1 MTINYLEFTENNIEF
16 RISSS
21 KMMERYKNTQSF
33 VLSEMLYGE
42 YKFSKT
48 SKEIALITMDI
59 VFGWMVTLENYL
71 IRDRRELFDEN
82 ARLFAHESAETAR
95 DYYFNTILKHDEI
108 FKKEVVDVWTDLHND
123 KFSMLLNVL
132 GSCVG
137 MKDIDA
143 FSYIVNTLTEAMDAL
158 KFELYE
164 IDYLLENGKRPF
176 LCLSDMSLVILRDFN
191 KNQLLFRAGVYKKHF
206 DISDSFVL
214 KNYSQE
220 HNPIVFIRELENNG
234 ITINNKQ
241 SLLHSSYTAGE

>member
-48 SKEIALITMDI
+48 SKEIAILTMDI

-71 IRDRRELFDEN
+71 IRDRREFFDER
-82 ARLFAHESAETAR
+82 ARLFSTESVEKAR
-95 DYYFNTILKHDEI
+95 DYYIKVITSHKDI
-108 FKKEVVDVWTDLHND
+108 FREDIIEVWLDLHRNRF
-123 KFSMLLNVL
+123 KMIISVL
-132 GSCVG
+132 DSCVG

-143 FSYIVNTLTEAMDAL
+143 FSYIINTLTEAMDAL

-164 IDYLLENGKRPF
+164 IDYLTEKGKRPF
-176 LCLSDMSLVILRDFN
+176 LCLSDLPLVILRDFGE
-191 KNQLLFRAGVYKKHF
+191 NQLLFRSEVYKKHF
-206 DISDSFVL
+206 NVGEHFIL

-220 HNPIVFIRELENNG
+220 HNPIVFIRELEDNG
-234 ITINNKQ
+234 ITIDNKQ
-241 SLLHSSYTAGE
+241 SVLHSSHTAKE

>member
-1 MTINYLEFTENNIEF
+1 MEFTENNIEF

-59 VFGWMVTLENYL
+59 VFGWIVTLENYL
-71 IRDRRELFDEN
+71 IRDRRELFNEN
-82 ARLFAHESAETAR
+82 ARLFSDESAITAR
-95 DYYFNTILKHDEI
+95 DYYLKTIEEHPSI
-108 FKKEVVDVWTDLHND
+108 FKKEVVDVWMDLHND
-123 KFSMLLNVL
+123 KFAMLRKVL
-132 GSCVG
+132 EGCVG
-137 MKDIDA
+137 MRDIDA

-176 LCLSDMSLVILRDFN
+176 LCLSDLSLVVLRDFN
-191 KNQLLFRAGVYKKHF
+191 ENQLLFRAGVYKKHF
-206 DISDSFVL
+206 NISDTFIL

-220 HNPIVFIRELENNG
+220 HNPIVFVRELEDNG
-234 ITINNKQ
+234 IIIENKQ
-241 SLLHSSYTAGE
+241 SLLHSSHTSD